1 MMKILLVEK
10 DEHEHK
16 QLVQLFDQ
24 VKQHI
29 VLQIDVIHDEEQI
42 TSAIQHTAYNCMYI
56 TLDLAASTEG
66 KDLSAQVKT
75 WNKQLP
81 VVILLAND
89 QQKNDYQEVISQAQ
103 GYLSKNQLNPANI
116 LASLQP
122 HMNNSSHKDLY
133 LSNHLKQGF
142 LSDMGHELR
151 TPMSAILGFSSL
163 LMQSNLN
170 ESQYKFAQSIH
181 EATHNLLSI
190 INDVLDYSKIEA
202 SKLHIEKNN
211 FNLRQLL
218 HKVKQRCAQKNNSLQ
233 PLTIELSI
241 DEQLPDFLKSD
252 QDRVSQILCNLISET
267 AKFTASKDIGL
278 SAHMLAYK
286 ERQIHLQFE
295 IKATNAQVSSEQVN
309 ALFDS
314 LNYLGVNHFQRV
326 GDTGLGLVIVKK
338 LVKLLGGNVA
348 VKHHSDTGI
357 SLVCELS
364 MEVGQAT
371 EKANVIPDEEV
382 QLDNVKVL
390 VCEDNILSQELT
402 KEILHRLGWQ
412 VDIADNG
419 KIGVEK
425 LQNEQAEYDVVLM
438 DIQMPEMN
446 GIEATSAI
454 RELEHKTKDIPV
466 IALTAQSVT
475 DEKNKYFDAGIT
487 DYLTKPFTPDD
498 ITQMVLKYLPKRAK
512 ETNGTN
518 TRQTTQPNVSHT
530 LFDLNFLRD
539 AFGDNPVIFQEL
551 LQLLT
556 SQFLKFKQEVSNG
569 LYMKNW
575 KAIANAAQTIK
586 TNLRA
591 FGLKS
596 LENKVILIEEYASKQ
611 ENVAHIPELIRDCED
626 IFAGA
631 IKELNSLLEDENNTQ
646 GKHLHRKG

>member
-1 MMKILLVEK
+1 MMRILLVEK
-10 DEHEHK
+10 DEHEQK
-16 QLVQLFDQ
+16 QLVQLFNQ

-29 VLQIDVIHDEEQI
+29 VLQVEVIHDEEQI
-42 TSAIQHTAYNCMYI
+42 SSKIQHTAYDCIYVAI
-56 TLDLAASTEG
+56 DVLLSPEG
-66 KDLSAQVKT
+66 KDLVAQVKT
-75 WNKQLP
+75 WNEQLP
-81 VVILLAND
+81 VVILLANEH
-89 QQKNDYQEVISQAQ
+89 QKNAYQGVISEAQ
-103 GYLSKNQLNPANI
+103 GYLSKNQLNSANI

-122 HMNNSSHKDLY
+122 HMNTSNHKDLY

-202 SKLHIEKNN
+202 GKLHIEKNN

-218 HKVKQRCAQKNNSLQ
+218 HKVKQYCAQQNTPSNTLALKLH
-233 PLTIELSI
+233 I

-267 AKFTASKDIGL
+267 AKFTASKNVVL
-278 SAHMLAYK
+278 SAQMLAYK
-286 ERQIHLQFE
+286 ERQVRLQFE
-295 IKATNAQVSSEQVN
+295 IKAANTQVSPEQAE

-326 GDTGLGLVIVKK
+326 GDTGLGLIIVKK
-338 LVKLLGGNVA
+338 LAKLLGGNIA
-348 VKHHSDTGI
+348 VKHYSDTGI

-371 EKANVIPDEEV
+371 KEANIVPDEEV
-382 QLDNVKVL
+382 LLDNVKVL

-425 LQNEQAEYDVVLM
+425 LQNERVAYDVVLM

-475 DEKNKYFDAGIT
+475 DEKDKYFDAGIT

-498 ITQMVLKYLPKRAK
+498 ITQMVLKYLPKKVK
-512 ETNGTN
+512 EINGAN
-518 TRQTTQPNVSHT
+518 TQQTTPQTGSHT

-569 LYMKNW
+569 LYTKNW
-575 KAIANAAQTIK
+575 KTIANAAQTIK

-611 ENVAHIPELIRDCED
+611 EKVDHIPELIRDCED

>member
-1 MMKILLVEK
+1 MRILLVEK

-29 VLQIDVIHDEEQI
+29 ALQIDAIHDKGQVLA
-42 TSAIQHTAYNCMYI
+42 SIQHTNYDCMYV
-56 TLDLAASTEG
+56 SV
-66 KDLSAQVKT
+66 DLSPSPDVEDLLTQVKT
-75 WNKQLP
+75 WNEQLP
-81 VVILLAND
+81 VVILLAHD
-89 QQKNDYQEVISQAQ
+89 HQKNNYQEVISKAH
-103 GYLSKNQLNPANI
+103 GYLLKSQLNPANI

-122 HMNNSSHKDLY
+122 HMNTSNHKDLY

-170 ESQYKFAQSIH
+170 DSQYKFAQSIH
-181 EATHNLLSI
+181 EATHSLLSI

-202 SKLHIEKNN
+202 GKLHIEKNN

-218 HKVKQRCAQKNNSLQ
+218 QKVKQRCAQQNNSHQTLNIA
-233 PLTIELSI
+233 LNI

-252 QDRVSQILCNLISET
+252 QDRVSQILCHLISET
-267 AKFTASKDIGL
+267 VKFTTTNNIDL

-286 ERQIHLQFE
+286 ERQVRLKFE
-295 IKATNAQVSSEQVN
+295 IKASHTQVSPERAS

-338 LVKLLGGNVA
+338 LAKLLGGNVA
-348 VKHHSDTGI
+348 VQQHADTGI
-357 SLVCELS
+357 SLVCELNL
-364 MEVGQAT
+364 EVGQAT
-371 EKANVIPDEEV
+371 ENTDVIPNEEV
-382 QLDNVKVL
+382 LLDNVKVL

-425 LQNEQAEYDVVLM
+425 LQNEQIAYDVVLM

-454 RELEHKTKDIPV
+454 RKLEHKTKDIPV

-475 DEKNKYFDAGIT
+475 DEKDKYFDAGIT

-498 ITQMVLKYLPKRAK
+498 ITQMVLKYLPKKAK
-512 ETNGTN
+512 ETNGSTTGQT
-518 TRQTTQPNVSHT
+518 TRQGVSHT

-611 ENVAHIPELIRDCED
+611 ENVDHIPELIRDCED